1 MLVHEKQRSTVV
13 VKLSGELDHKR
24 AEQIRPELDELISDP
39 SVKRLVFDLDELSFM
54 DSSGIGM
61 VIGRYKL
68 MARRGGRVAVRCT
81 NRRIDRIF
89 EMAGLY
95 QIIEKLA

>member
-1 MLVHEKQRSTVV
+1 MLNHEKQKSTVV
-13 VKLSGELDHKR
+13 VRLSGELDHSYAERIR
-24 AEQIRPELDELISDP
+24 AELDELIADP
-39 SVKRLVFDLDELSFM
+39 SVKRLVLDLNELNFM

-61 VIGRYKL
+61 IIGRYKT
-68 MARRGGRVAVRCT
+68 MARRGGRVCVRCT